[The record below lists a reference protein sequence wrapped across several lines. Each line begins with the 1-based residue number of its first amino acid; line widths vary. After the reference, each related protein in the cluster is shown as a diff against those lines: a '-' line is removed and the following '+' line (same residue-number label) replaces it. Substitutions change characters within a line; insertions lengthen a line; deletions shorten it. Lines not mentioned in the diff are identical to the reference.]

1 MQQTASLHRERNHN
15 KEVLK
20 SFFSLTQE
28 CGKCRCEDGQVV
40 FLVEP
45 GAHGEE
51 AEVHGG
57 GGGEEG
63 GAGDEHPS

>member
-1 MQQTASLHRERNHN
+1 MGFLA
-15 KEVLK
+15 
-20 SFFSLTQE
+20 LTQE
-28 CGKCRCEDGQVV
+28 CGKCCGKDGQMV

-45 GAHGEE
+45 GSHGEE